1 MSEVW
6 SERTPLHASLTPTT
20 PLLTRM
26 RLPSSCAGIP
36 KRVSV
41 SVATEATIRISH
53 CTSGASIGV
62 SHGTATRMKQTGKA
76 KWRTAA
82 LPPQ

>member
-20 PLLTRM
+20 PLFTRM

-62 SHGTATRMKQTGKA
+62 THGTATRMKQTGNA
-76 KWRTAA
+76 KCRTAFR
-82 LPPQ
+82 PPQ